1 MAQNSFDQLSKQYL
15 EEFLAPIGQVIR
27 NLEIPGEAKFVDVF
41 FNPNPDVTIDPELG
55 LLGRIIQTTCSL
67 EPFRNPPSRHD
78 IRTCLL
84 KLIWIQEQE
93 RRKAKQTDQKF
104 SEEQLP
110 QLWVL
115 ASSVSRPV
123 LNAFKA
129 EERDDWPPGLYSCGE
144 GFKTTIVAIN
154 QLPIT
159 DETLWLRLLGK
170 GPTQEQAIR
179 SVLALPSDHPRRGN
193 ILRLL
198 ASWHVRIDLGEF
210 QEIPEQETIMVLSQA
225 FLEWEQQTAFRAEEK
240 GRQEGRQ
247 EGETL
252 GQLTLLRSLLAQLLP
267 QKLGPIPSSDQAI
280 VDALN
285 LAQLEALSLAFLRF
299 STIGDF
305 EAWLATTLQSQLF
318 QTWKQVL
325 GKLSEPQKAI
335 ITTASLQQ
343 LADWIELGN
352 SITADTLK

>member
-41 FNPNPDVTIDPELG
+41 FNPDPNLIIDPELG

-84 KLIWIQEQE
+84 KLIWLQEQE
-93 RRKAKQTDQKF
+93 RRKAKQIGQKL
-104 SEEQLP
+104 SDDQLP

-129 EERDDWPPGLYSCGE
+129 EERDDWPPGLYFCGE

-179 SVLALPSDHPRRGN
+179 SVLALPSEHTRRDN

-240 GRQEGRQ
+240 GRQEG
-247 EGETL
+247 ETL

-267 QKLGPIPSSDQAI
+267 QKLGSIPSSDQAI

-299 STIGDF
+299 STIGDL
-305 EAWLATTLQSQLF
+305 ETWLATTLRSQLF
-318 QTWKQVL
+318 QTCKQVL

-335 ITTASLQQ
+335 LTTASLQQ

-352 SITADTLK
+352 SITADALK